1 MPETIQ
7 TLMKKKKYAL
17 MEKSSHEE
25 MGK

>member
-1 MPETIQ
+1 MPIANKN
-7 TLMKKKKYAL
+7 LMKKKKYAL